1 MLIAG
6 IAGCLGRMQISELI
20 SSIMAQ
26 KGYKVSITDS
36 LMVSRLD
43 GKKLGSYLDELV
55 KSGVDILIIRIE
67 TPVSGIKLLQSV
79 EFNVIIFTGVT
90 DEVDI
95 ETNNEYRDF
104 LSLIF
109 KLLHKKGVII
119 LNADGGQMDEC
130 LYPETNIIGY
140 GFKSDSVVTTSSVG
154 DTVFEGF
161 LICCIQKAIKDLN
174 GRIIEPQ
181 ERKIEFSGGEV
192 KVHNVLA
199 AVAFD
204 ILCGT
209 ENDKIS
215 I

>member
-36 LMVSRLD
+36 LTVSRLD

-67 TPVSGIKLLQSV
+67 TPVSGTKLLQTV

-109 KLLHKKGVII
+109 KLMHKKGVII

-130 LYPETNIIGY
+130 L
-140 GFKSDSVVTTSSVG
+140 
-154 DTVFEGF
+154 
-161 LICCIQKAIKDLN
+161 
-174 GRIIEPQ
+174 
-181 ERKIEFSGGEV
+181 FSGQC
-192 KVHNVLA
+192 HRIR
-199 AVAFD
+199 F
-204 ILCGT
+204 
-209 ENDKIS
+209 
-215 I
+215 

>member
-36 LMVSRLD
+36 LTVSRLD

-67 TPVSGIKLLQSV
+67 TPVSGTKLLQTV

-104 LSLIF
+104 
-109 KLLHKKGVII
+109 
-119 LNADGGQMDEC
+119 C
-130 LYPETNIIGY
+130 P
-140 GFKSDSVVTTSSVG
+140 
-154 DTVFEGF
+154 
-161 LICCIQKAIKDLN
+161 
-174 GRIIEPQ
+174 
-181 ERKIEFSGGEV
+181 
-192 KVHNVLA
+192 
-199 AVAFD
+199 
-204 ILCGT
+204 
-209 ENDKIS
+209 
-215 I
+215 